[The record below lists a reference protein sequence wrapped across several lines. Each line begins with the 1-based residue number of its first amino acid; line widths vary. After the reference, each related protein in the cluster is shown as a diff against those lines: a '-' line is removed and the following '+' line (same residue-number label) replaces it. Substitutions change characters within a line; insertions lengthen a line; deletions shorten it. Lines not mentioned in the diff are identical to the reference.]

1 MTEKVSAVSVKL
13 LLILP
18 IPIPLK
24 MADTDCIGI
33 ALPKSL
39 FSYKIGDAILRRYVI

>member
-33 ALPKSL
+33 ALPKAL
-39 FSYKIGDAILRRYVI
+39 FS